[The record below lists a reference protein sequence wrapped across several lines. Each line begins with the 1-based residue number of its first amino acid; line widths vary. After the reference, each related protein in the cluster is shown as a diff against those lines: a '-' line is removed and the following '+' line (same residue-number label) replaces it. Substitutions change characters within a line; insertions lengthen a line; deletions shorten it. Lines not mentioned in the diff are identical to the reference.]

1 MQTADSE
8 YQDHLVRGL
17 THRMNNILTLFHG
30 YLGML
35 LDNQKLDKATLE
47 GLSKI
52 KVGAAQASELMDRT
66 HSLVRPT
73 STVWRAIPIGDY
85 VRTLRPVFEGFL
97 GPRTEISFNIED
109 NLPSIQGDSGRI
121 KTAIVELVKN
131 ACEATFANGGK
142 VEVTVRCEI
151 PRGQRSKYIIMTVKD
166 DGPGFPPE
174 IAEKLFTPFF
184 STQKKQNAAGLGLT
198 VASSFVNL
206 HKGHIKVECADGWT
220 TAEIRLP
227 VVE

>member
-1 MQTADSE
+1 MQIAHSD

-35 LDNQKLDKATLE
+35 LDNEKLDKSTLE

-52 KVGAAQASELMDRT
+52 KTSASQASELMDRT

-85 VRTLRPVFEGFL
+85 LRNMRPVFEGFV
-97 GPRTEISFNIED
+97 GPRTEITFKIED
-109 NLPSIQGDSGRI
+109 GLPAIQGDATRV

-131 ACEATFANGGK
+131 ACEATFADGGK
-142 VEVTVRCEI
+142 VEIAAHSET
-151 PRGQRSKYIIMTVKD
+151 PKGQRTKWVVINVTD
-166 DGPGFPPE
+166 DGPGIAPE
-174 IAEKLFTPFF
+174 LADRVFTPFF
-184 STQKKQNAAGLGLT
+184 STKKKQNAAGLGLT
-198 VASSFVNL
+198 VATCFVQLHNGNL
-206 HKGHIKVECADGWT
+206 KLESKKGKTV
-220 TAEIRLP
+220 AEIRLP